1 MRVFER
7 GVFQMRTAN
16 AKSLSKGESMVR
28 TNQEASEST
37 GIKGNMDRN
46 WILEEAGG
54 QIPSSKKR
62 IRLEK

>member
-1 MRVFER
+1 
-7 GVFQMRTAN
+7 MRTAN

-46 WILEEAGG
+46 WILEVAGG